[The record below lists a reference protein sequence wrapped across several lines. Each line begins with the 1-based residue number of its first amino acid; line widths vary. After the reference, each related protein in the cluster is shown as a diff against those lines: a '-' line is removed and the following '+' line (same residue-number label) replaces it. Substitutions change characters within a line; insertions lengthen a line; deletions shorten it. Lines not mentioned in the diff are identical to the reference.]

1 MLRSVII
8 FSLIFISLN
17 TFAQKD
23 TTNPQSVVIVSSYRP
38 VLGEA
43 VKINFSGTQLNADTF
58 RNVAPYKIPSQ
69 HLFYAYQPVP
79 LQPLNLEKDQSLQLG
94 QRYFVKAGFGNL
106 STAFLNAGASF
117 GDGTSSL
124 INVYGDYSGS
134 TGKVKNQDYS
144 VMNLIGKGSYFGEK
158 HEIYAG
164 LGISS
169 KSYKLYGYDHN
180 LYDFEKKDVR
190 QLFQEIDFKGGVKTT
205 HANSY
210 GITYDPTLNVNFF
223 TLANKLNETSIII
236 NAPAEKIISSE
247 IVAKLEANIDFTRY
261 ATNSL
266 VKDTNFNNTIVR
278 LSPAVKFF
286 GPALLI
292 NAGISPVWDN
302 GDLNIIPDVYIEAKI
317 QDQLK
322 LQAGWVGK
330 IYKNTVRE
338 LSKTNPFLEPPH
350 SKFNTKEIEFY
361 GGLKATL
368 GNHFNFSGKASW
380 LTYDHFALFLND
392 TASVTNNFKV
402 MDEERM
408 NNFRIQGS
416 ISYVQTENFN
426 ITGGFTLNAYTGM
439 KTFSK
444 AWNTVPLEI
453 TGSATWF
460 PIKKLMVKGDV
471 YIFGGGKYFDKEDKT
486 LNLKGGTDLSLSAEY
501 KINNQFSAWIQGNN
515 LLNDKYER
523 WSNYPVYGINLL
535 AGILI
540 KF

>member
-1 MLRSVII
+1 MLRLII
-8 FSLIFISLN
+8 LFTFLISAS
-17 TFAQKD
+17 TSFAQKD
-23 TTNPQSVVIVSSYRP
+23 TSNPQSVIIVSAYRP
-38 VLGEA
+38 VLGDA
-43 VKINFSGTQLNADTF
+43 VKINFSGTQLTADTTM
-58 RNVAPYKIPSQ
+58 RVGPYKIPAQ
-69 HLFYAYQPVP
+69 HLFYSYQPVP
-79 LQPLNLEKDQSLQLG
+79 LQPLNLEKDAIVDLG

-106 STAFLNAGASF
+106 SSAFLNAGASF
-117 GDGTSSL
+117 GDGKTSL
-124 INVYGDYSGS
+124 INIYGDYASS
-134 TGKVKNQDYS
+134 KGKIINQDFS
-144 VMNLIGKGSYFGEK
+144 VMNLKGTGSYFGEN
-158 HEIYAG
+158 HEVYAG

-169 KSYKLYGYDHN
+169 KSYAFYGYDHD
-180 LYDFEKKDVR
+180 LYEFSKKDVR
-190 QLFQEIDFKGGVKTT
+190 QLFQDIDIKGGIKTT
-205 HANSY
+205 KANKV
-210 GITYDPTLNVNFF
+210 GITYDPTLNINFF
-223 TLANKLNETSIII
+223 TLSNKLTETSVII

-247 IVAKLEANIDFTRY
+247 IVAKVEANLDFTRY
-261 ATNSL
+261 ATKLSVN
-266 VKDTNFNNTIVR
+266 DTSFNNTIVR
-278 LSPAVKFF
+278 ISPAVKFF

-302 GDLNIIPDVYIEAKI
+302 GDLNLIPDVYIEAKV

-338 LSKTNPFLEPPH
+338 LSKTNPFLQPPT

-392 TASVTNNFKV
+392 TLSITNNFKV
-402 MDEERM
+402 VEEERL

-416 ISYVQTENFN
+416 ISYIQTELFN

-453 TGSATWF
+453 TGSAAWF
-460 PIKKLMVKGDV
+460 PIKNLMIKGDV

-486 LNLKGGTDLSLSAEY
+486 LSLKGGTDLSLGAEY
-501 KINNQFSAWIQGNN
+501 KINKQLSAWVQGNN
-515 LLNDKYER
+515 LLNDKYKR
-523 WSNYPVYGINLL
+523 WDNYPVYGINLL